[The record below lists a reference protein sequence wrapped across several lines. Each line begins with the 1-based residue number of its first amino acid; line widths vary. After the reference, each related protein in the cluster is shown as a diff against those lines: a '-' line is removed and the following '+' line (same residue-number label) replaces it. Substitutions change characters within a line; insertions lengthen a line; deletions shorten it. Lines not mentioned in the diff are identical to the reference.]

1 MKKINEDNLALIIS
15 ESIAKHITTENTDY
29 NIEKYFNDNEN
40 DSLEL
45 DPYHTNFKDDD
56 DSEIRALYGN
66 DEEYD
71 LKRDLYE
78 LMIEGENIF
87 KRMRE
92 MIESTNTYALKNDA
106 FKNYIEKLDK
116 IKSIMETFW
125 D

>member
-1 MKKINEDNLALIIS
+1 MKKFNEDTLTNIIS
-15 ESIAKHITTENTDY
+15 ETIAKHIRNENLDHS
-29 NIEKYFNDNEN
+29 IDKYFNDDNEHF
-40 DSLEL
+40 DL

-56 DSEIRALYGN
+56 DTEIKRLYGN

-87 KRMRE
+87 KKMRE
-92 MIESTNTYALKNDA
+92 MIESTNAYALKDNA
-106 FKNYIEKLDK
+106 FKTYIEKLDK

>member
-1 MKKINEDNLALIIS
+1 MKKISENTLTNIIS
-15 ESIAKHITTENTDY
+15 ETIAKHITNENLDHS
-29 NIEKYFNDNEN
+29 IDKYFNDDNEN
-40 DSLEL
+40 FDL

-56 DSEIRALYGN
+56 DSEIKRLYGN

-92 MIESTNTYALKNDA
+92 MIESTNTYAIKDNA
-106 FKNYIEKLDK
+106 FKTYIEKLDK
-116 IKSIMETFW
+116 IKSIIETFW